1 MFDMG
6 FLELAVIAGIGLIVL
21 GPERLPEAA
30 RTIGRYVGQM
40 RRFVGNFQRQIEQ
53 EMRLD
58 ELNRKIMEETK
69 DETFTNNDGT
79 TTPPRREPVE
89 NDPGFY
95 AEYPERKPKAD
106 SEAEKTE
113 AAQTTEPADG
123 EAAGP
128 AADTTSDNRADTPA
142 DNGAEKPEDD
152 RQPPEGR
159 S

>member
-21 GPERLPEAA
+21 GPERLPVAA
-30 RTIGRYVGQM
+30 RTIGRYIGQM

-69 DETFTNNDGT
+69 DQSFTNNDGS

-95 AEYPERKPKAD
+95 AEYPERKPKA
-106 SEAEKTE
+106 EQEETPE
-113 AAQTTEPADG
+113 TTETDQSAD
-123 EAAGP
+123 
-128 AADTTSDNRADTPA
+128 SADTPA
-142 DNGAEKPEDD
+142 ETAADTEDID
-152 RQPPEGR
+152 RRATKDGEQPPEGR